1 MPPCYSIESVLQG
14 GDRRTRAARI
24 SKINAGAR
32 LLMWPWTTEPKVT
45 KLRQGRGLSLPGG
58 VPRGS
63 RLTQSQALLL
73 WSGGGQL
80 LFLCCWRRSLPG
92 HPGLQSEPE
101 DSQGY
106 TEKPRLSRKTKN
118 RKKKEKEAFFL
129 LRLSL
134 PPPFPLSLTSS
145 SSTTSCSQEG
155 RQNKFLTD
163 TALSLES
170 SGALNSDKQGLTIF
184 RILTCCEFCFSP
196 SGVQNPRPC
205 AHYGNFNLSFQ
216 ANFSVSFL
224 LTIK

>member
-14 GDRRTRAARI
+14 EDRRTRAAKI

-80 LFLCCWRRSLPG
+80 LFLCCWIRSLPG
-92 HPGLQSEPE
+92 HRGLQSEPE

-106 TEKPRLSRKTKN
+106 TEKPRLSRKTK
-118 RKKKEKEAFFL
+118 KQEKERKRSVL
-129 LRLSL
+129 SSLSL
-134 PPPFPLSLTSS
+134 S
-145 SSTTSCSQEG
+145 SST
-155 RQNKFLTD
+155 LPP
-163 TALSLES
+163 LSHL
-170 SGALNSDKQGLTIF
+170 LLLHHQL
-184 RILTCCEFCFSP
+184 L
-196 SGVQNPRPC
+196 PRRK
-205 AHYGNFNLSFQ
+205 A
-216 ANFSVSFL
+216 
-224 LTIK
+224 K